1 MIEVTPGVCGGRPRL
16 TGTRVPV
23 HRVAGYY
30 RLGYAPEEILSVLDS
45 LTLPQVHAAI
55 AHALANPGDI
65 DAALEEEAAA
75 AEKLRPHIKAVKAV
89 KGVCTAPSRLS

>member
-1 MIEVTPGVCGGRPRL
+1 MIEVTPGICGGRPRL

-75 AEKLRPHIKAVKAV
+75 AEELCPHTKAV
-89 KGVCTAPSRLS
+89 KGIGT